1 MLTVKRFVLG
11 EIETNTYVLE
21 SNGEVA
27 IIDPAIK
34 SNSLLGFLDGKNVK
48 YVLLTHG
55 HFDHIA
61 GVNSIVEKWGA
72 KVLVHETDEEMLRDG
87 TKSFYVSHFGTEQPR
102 ILADKL
108 LKDGDEIA
116 LGDTVIKVM
125 HTPGHTLGSV
135 CYIDNDSKT
144 IFSGDT
150 LFKLSAGRTDLAG
163 VSPLKAGRLE
173 IESLQKL
180 SNLNGD
186 YEVYPGH
193 GESTTLEYER
203 KYNRYMRSRNAS
215 NSY

>member
-21 SNGEVA
+21 SNDEVA
-27 IIDPAIK
+27 VIDPAIC
-34 SNSLLGFLDGKNVK
+34 SELLNEYLDGKNVK

-61 GVNSIVEKWGA
+61 GVNPIVEKWGT
-72 KVLVHETDEEMLRDG
+72 KVLIHETDEEMLHDG
-87 TKSFYVSHFGTEQPR
+87 TKSFYTSHFGTEQPPV
-102 ILADKL
+102 LADKL
-108 LKDGDEIA
+108 LKDSDEIA
-116 LGDTVIKVM
+116 LGDATIKVM

-135 CYIDNDSKT
+135 CYIDNNSKI

-180 SNLNGD
+180 ANLNGD

-203 KYNRYMRSRNAS
+203 KYNRYIRSRNAS

>member
-72 KVLVHETDEEMLRDG
+72 KVLVHETDEELLLDG
-87 TKSFYVSHFGTEQPR
+87 DKSFYTSHFGTKQPQ
-102 ILADKL
+102 IKAHKL
-108 LKDGDEIA
+108 IKDGDEIA
-116 LGDTVIKVM
+116 LGDSLIKVM

-135 CYIDNDSKT
+135 CYIDDESKT

-180 SNLNGD
+180 ASLNGD

-193 GESTTLEYER
+193 GESTTLGYER

-215 NSY
+215 NSN

>member
-1 MLTVKRFVLG
+1 MLNVKRFILG

-21 SNGEVA
+21 SNGEFVV
-27 IIDPAIK
+27 IDPAIK
-34 SNSLLGFLDGKNVK
+34 SESLMEYLDGKNVK

-61 GVNSIVEKWGA
+61 GVNSIVEKTGA
-72 KVLVHETDEEMLRDG
+72 KVLVHETDEELLLDG
-87 TKSFYVSHFGTEQPR
+87 DKSFYTSHFGAKQPQ
-102 ILADKL
+102 ILADKR
-108 LKDGDEIA
+108 LKDSDEIA

-135 CYIDNDSKT
+135 CYIDSESKT

-180 SNLNGD
+180 ASLNGD
-186 YEVYPGH
+186 FTVYPGH
-193 GESTTLEYER
+193 GESTTLDYER
-203 KYNRYMRSRNAS
+203 KYNRYIRSRNAS
-215 NSY
+215 NSN